1 MTQRAL
7 IFRTTIGGPLEE
19 EDEEDLAEIE
29 GTSSSSSKEQ
39 LPQESLE
46 AETASSTSSEGARC
60 EIILKKSNFLKNL

>member
-60 EIILKKSNFLKNL
+60 EKILKKSNFLKNL